1 MERLIQKIEPSV
13 DISHKL
19 RNVAAYARVSSGKDA
34 MLHSL
39 SAQVGYYS
47 ELIQSNPEWRF
58 CGVFA
63 DEAITGTKESRPEF
77 QKMLA
82 ECRKGKIDLIITK
95 SISRFAR
102 NTITVLET
110 VRELKILGIDVYFQ
124 EQNIHSISAD
134 GELMLSILS
143 SYAQEESFSAS
154 ENQKWRIRNDFE
166 QGKICNIRMLGY
178 RRTTSGSLEIVESE
192 AEIVR
197 FIFLNY
203 LSGNGK
209 LLISNKLNEMGIAT
223 INGCEWTTADIHRIL
238 QNEKYAGNMLL
249 QKRFRENHLTK
260 RMIRNDGQLPKYFV
274 EESHPAI
281 IEKSI
286 FDAVQKKLEEQHQR
300 FSTSKSVASYPFTGK
315 IQCTCCGKNYRH
327 KITATGNVWICAT
340 YNTRGKKY
348 CPTAKQIPES
358 TLISVCCEI
367 LSIAEFDA
375 NIFENQVEKILVP
388 APNKLIVQLK
398 NGKCINTTWKDRS
411 RSESWTE
418 EKRAAAAKSSKTR
431 RWRKCQK

>member
-19 RNVAAYARVSSGKDA
+19 QNVAAYARVSSGKDA
-34 MLHSL
+34 MLYSL

-110 VRELKILGIDVYFQ
+110 VRELKMLGIDVYFQ

-154 ENQKWRIRNDFE
+154 ENQKWRIRKDFE

-178 RRTTSGSLEIVESE
+178 RRTTNGSLEIV
-192 AEIVR
+192 
-197 FIFLNY
+197 
-203 LSGNGK
+203 
-209 LLISNKLNEMGIAT
+209 
-223 INGCEWTTADIHRIL
+223 
-238 QNEKYAGNMLL
+238 
-249 QKRFRENHLTK
+249 
-260 RMIRNDGQLPKYFV
+260 
-274 EESHPAI
+274 
-281 IEKSI
+281 
-286 FDAVQKKLEEQHQR
+286 
-300 FSTSKSVASYPFTGK
+300 
-315 IQCTCCGKNYRH
+315 
-327 KITATGNVWICAT
+327 
-340 YNTRGKKY
+340 
-348 CPTAKQIPES
+348 
-358 TLISVCCEI
+358 
-367 LSIAEFDA
+367 
-375 NIFENQVEKILVP
+375 
-388 APNKLIVQLK
+388 
-398 NGKCINTTWKDRS
+398 
-411 RSESWTE
+411 
-418 EKRAAAAKSSKTR
+418 
-431 RWRKCQK
+431 

>member
-1 MERLIQKIEPSV
+1 M
-13 DISHKL
+13 
-19 RNVAAYARVSSGKDA
+19 
-34 MLHSL
+34 
-39 SAQVGYYS
+39 
-47 ELIQSNPEWRF
+47 
-58 CGVFA
+58 
-63 DEAITGTKESRPEF
+63 
-77 QKMLA
+77 
-82 ECRKGKIDLIITK
+82 
-95 SISRFAR
+95 
-102 NTITVLET
+102 
-110 VRELKILGIDVYFQ
+110 LGIDVYFQ

-154 ENQKWRIRNDFE
+154 ENQKWRIRKDFE

-178 RRTTSGSLEIVESE
+178 RRTTNGSLEIVESE

-286 FDAVQKKLEEQHQR
+286 FDAVQKKLEEQRQR
-300 FSTSKSVASYPFTGK
+300 FPSSKSVVSYPFTGK

-367 LSIAEFDA
+367 LSITEFDA

-418 EKRAAAAKSSKTR
+418 EKRAAAAESSKTR